1 MTSALDK
8 KGNRILGSEAGERV
22 VNQVIKGKSHFSVQM
37 FHWMGREIMD
47 ILFQCIRMERQIRL
61 SVWCLSEPIRHE
73 KMQLSIK
80 SLEVL

>member
-1 MTSALDK
+1 M
-8 KGNRILGSEAGERV
+8 
-22 VNQVIKGKSHFSVQM
+22 VNQVIKGKKPFSVQM